1 MNTQEHRLNF
11 DLTIFFAVGTF
22 VMVIVIAIQL
32 VASSRITHMIASNT
46 QAAAVEARI
55 DTLIWDGDVEWMD
68 IQARVEANR
77 LGIEA
82 NSQEIKQLRQDLMRH
97 DNRLI
102 RIEELLRKN
111 N

>member
-11 DLTIFFAVGTF
+11 DLTIFFAVGTI

-32 VASSRITHMIASNT
+32 VASLRITHMIASNT

-68 IQARVEANR
+68 ILARV
-77 LGIEA
+77 EA